1 MATQLQLRRGTTSET
16 GSFTGAVGEVTVDTT
31 KDTLVVHDGSTAG
44 GHEVAKND
52 GSNMT
57 AIDVGD
63 NVQLKMGNSDD
74 LAIYHDGSRS
84 YISDQGTG
92 GLRLLTNELSVMS
105 PDESE
110 NLFFS
115 VQDGSTY
122 LYQNGSPKLSTS
134 SGGVDVTG
142 SLSADGAILSGNLEL
157 NYAYPRIKLTD
168 TDHNSDYSIINNN
181 GEFGIFDDTNNAY
194 RLNVSASGDVTISNG
209 NLDVS
214 GTNVNN
220 GCRVQFTNAAA
231 SKVYQ
236 ISAGQSGVSNNNF
249 VIRNVT
255 DSTFPLVIDDN
266 SNVSIPHGNLT
277 VGANLEVQG
286 ADVTVTANIKHAGD
300 GDTFFGFNA
309 NDSWRV
315 VTGGAEGI
323 KVDSSQNVSIPNG
336 DLTIASGNGVY
347 LGGTAAANK
356 LDDYEE
362 GTWTPTFKDLSS
374 NSASASTA
382 TGTYVKIG
390 SVVHIQ
396 GTLIDIN
403 TSGLTGGDS
412 ALLGGF
418 PFTINNASATR
429 AHGLLQSN
437 DVTFTEGTAYLQGNN
452 GQVQAGFKFNKT
464 GAGAQQIAVNAFTSG
479 SADVFFSMSYQT
491 TA

>member
-1 MATQLQLRRGTTSET
+1 MATQLQLRRGTTSEN
-16 GSFTGAVGEVTVDTT
+16 GSFTGAIGEVTVDTD
-31 KDTLVVHDGSTAG
+31 KDTLVVHDGATAG
-44 GHEVAKND
+44 GHEVAKAD
-52 GSNMT
+52 GSN
-57 AIDVGD
+57 IE
-63 NVQLKMGNSDD
+63 K
-74 LAIYHDGSRS
+74 
-84 YISDQGTG
+84 
-92 GLRLLTNELSVMS
+92 LTKS
-105 PDESE
+105 
-110 NLFFS
+110 
-115 VQDGSTY
+115 GAT
-122 LYQNGSPKLSTS
+122 KIATTTS
-134 SGGVDVTG
+134 GVDVTG
-142 SLSADGAILSGNLEL
+142 TVTMDGGSTSADFNFGDDDKALFGVGNDLKIYHSSNNQSYIHEVGSGDLNILATNLKLQDASGATKLATTASGCDITGNL
-157 NYAYPRIKLTD
+157 A
-168 TDHNSDYSIINNN
+168 
-181 GEFGIFDDTNNAY
+181 
-194 RLNVSASGDVTISNG
+194 VSGG

-214 GTNVNN
+214 GTSVNN

-347 LGGTAAANK
+347 LGGTATANK

-362 GTWTPTFKDLSS
+362 GTWTPAFKDSS
-374 NSASASTA
+374 NNSASASTA

-418 PFTINNASATR
+418 PFTINNSSATR

-437 DVTFTEGTAYLQGNN
+437 DVTFTEGTVYLQGNN
-452 GQVQAGFKFNKT
+452 GQVQAAFKFNKT
-464 GAGAQQIAVNAFTSG
+464 GAGAQQIAVNGFTSG